1 MADGIIVTD
10 QQRINIESCFD
21 ETTGVLDRR
30 IFSDAGIY
38 QQELTNIF
46 GRAWNFICHES
57 QIPEPGNFFTNYIGE
72 DEVIA
77 VRDRKGR
84 INVLLNTCPHRGNTV
99 CRAELGT
106 TKSFFCSYHG
116 WNFDLDG
123 ALLGVPG
130 EERFYRDDLDKAQWG
145 LTAAAQVDAYK
156 GFVFATLDAAA
167 PPLGDYL
174 GWVGRL
180 GIDMMTIDGEIE
192 FLDGVHK
199 NRVQCNWKIAV
210 DNLYDW
216 YHVNVSHGSAMKVGI
231 ISAESMAPDHQ
242 MVILGELG
250 HGIGG
255 PGLSEAQQADFDAR
269 RQRDGGEERWY
280 DFSASRR
287 IDPDIREML
296 GPVGHRSFGHP
307 NIFPNLWVALT
318 RQVCLRIPRGPFET
332 ELWWFNY
339 QPVNLPEKHRGYSKY
354 MQNHTFGPA
363 GLLEQDDGEN
373 WSHSTRG
380 ARGTQSKTL
389 PLNLSMG
396 LGRDKMTLDP
406 SGQKS
411 VETVVN
417 EHGQR
422 WTYQSWKDWMR
433 ADSWQ
438 DLLANHSQPPEQ
450 SL

>member
-1 MADGIIVTD
+1 VPESFIATDRAAVDIAACYDAATGI
-10 QQRINIESCFD
+10 
-21 ETTGVLDRR
+21 LDRR
-30 IFSDAGIY
+30 IFSDEAVY
-38 QQELTNIF
+38 QRELTHIF

-57 QIPEPGNFFTNYIGE
+57 QIPQRGNFFTSYIGE

-77 VRDRKGR
+77 VRDRR
-84 INVLLNTCPHRGNTV
+84 RQINVLLNTCPHRGNTV
-99 CRAELGT
+99 CRAELGSVN
-106 TKSFFCSYHG
+106 SFFCSYHG

-123 ALLGVPG
+123 TLLAVPG
-130 EERFYRDDLDKAQWG
+130 EEAFYRNDLDKKKWG
-145 LTAAAQVDAYK
+145 LTPVAKVASYK
-156 GFVFATLDAAA
+156 GFVFATLDPSA
-167 PPLGDYL
+167 PALTDYL

-199 NRVQCNWKIAV
+199 NRIQCNWKIAV

-216 YHVNVSHGSAMKVGI
+216 YHVKVSHGTALKLGFVTD
-231 ISAESMAPDHQ
+231 ESMAPNDQ

-255 PGLSEAQQADFDAR
+255 PGLTREKQAEFDAR
-269 RQRDGGEERWY
+269 HAEGDDRQQWY
-280 DFSASRR
+280 DFNAKRR
-287 IDPDIREML
+287 SDPAVRELL
-296 GPVGHRSFGHP
+296 GPIGFRSFGHP

-318 RQVCLRIPRGPFET
+318 RQLCLRIPKGPFET

-339 QPVNLPEKHRGYSKY
+339 QPVNLPEEQRRYSKF

-380 ARGTQSKTL
+380 ARGTRSSTL
-389 PLNLSMG
+389 PVNLSMG
-396 LGRDKMTLDP
+396 LGHDTMSHDP
-406 SGQKS
+406 SGQS
-411 VETVVN
+411 GIETVVS

-422 WTYQSWKDWMR
+422 WHYQAWQEWML
-433 ADSWQ
+433 AESWQ
-438 DLLANHSQPPEQ
+438 DLLANHSLPPEHEV
-450 SL
+450 